1 MASRLTCSGP
11 QWDTSGRG
19 RICWLSC
26 FTKFERKA
34 IKKINFRL
42 CCWTLS
48 GQVTWMR
55 RVDAGAGAAAARP
68 SLLWLCNLF
77 QRQKIAKI
85 TKMRNER
92 QTLDVYE
99 LSFKTIVADQWID
112 ESITGYAAINDVPS
126 ELQKSFGRVRD
137 TIFGPRKEMELGDC
151 SCLSRADV
159 LQVERTDQVIVAP
172 DMFADQMDLF
182 EPMNQSSI
190 GRII

>member
-1 MASRLTCSGP
+1 MNR
-11 QWDTSGRG
+11 
-19 RICWLSC
+19 RIDH
-26 FTKFERKA
+26 
-34 IKKINFRL
+34 
-42 CCWTLS
+42 
-48 GQVTWMR
+48 R
-55 RVDAGAGAAAARP
+55 R
-68 SLLWLCNLF
+68 
-77 QRQKIAKI
+77 
-85 TKMRNER
+85 
-92 QTLDVYE
+92 
-99 LSFKTIVADQWID
+99 
-112 ESITGYAAINDVPS
+112 NDVPS